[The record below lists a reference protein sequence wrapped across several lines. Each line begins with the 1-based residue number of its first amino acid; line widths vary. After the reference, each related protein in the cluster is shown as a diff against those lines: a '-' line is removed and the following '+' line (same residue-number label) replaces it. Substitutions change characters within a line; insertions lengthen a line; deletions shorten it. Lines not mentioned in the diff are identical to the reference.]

1 MKALYIILRINQLSQ
16 TLVFIQIFGKNLQTI
31 SLPQT
36 DTNQVGYI
44 PEVYSEPC
52 QKSYMVLSSKVDKDW
67 KLWNIFAKRSILDVW
82 QEKPMIKILHAGII
96 RIT

>member
-44 PEVYSEPC
+44 PDVYSEPC
-52 QKSYMVLSSKVDKDW
+52 QKS
-67 KLWNIFAKRSILDVW
+67 
-82 QEKPMIKILHAGII
+82 
-96 RIT
+96 